1 MLISRMI
8 SYITHPILIV
18 TYMLAFILFQ
28 KESYLYYTI
37 TPSGRWFF
45 LMIAVLLTVVAPL
58 ISVGYLVYTK
68 QISSFYMDQR
78 QERIIP
84 MTISAAYT
92 FGLYYMFLKFSMP
105 PVIMAIVGVGV
116 IGVIITLLI
125 TLFWKISA
133 HMMGIAG
140 LSGAILGISQSFHPI
155 NDIIVMSLFVLAGF
169 VGAARIKQDAHTLN
183 QILLG
188 WLIGFAIS
196 YGGMIYLI
204 GRSLT

>member
-1 MLISRMI
+1 
-8 SYITHPILIV
+8 
-18 TYMLAFILFQ
+18 MLAFILFQ

-37 TPSGRWFF
+37 TPGGRWFF
-45 LMIAVLLTVVAPL
+45 LMIAVLLTIVAPL

-68 QISSFYMDQR
+68 QISSFYLDKR

-105 PVIMAIVGVGV
+105 QVIMAIVGVGV
-116 IGVIITLLI
+116 IGVIVTLLI

-140 LSGAILGISQSFHPI
+140 FGGAILGISQSFHPI
-155 NDIIVMSLFVLAGF
+155 NDTIIIGLFILAGL

-188 WLIGFAIS
+188 WVLGFSIS
-196 YGGMIYLI
+196 YGGMIYLM
-204 GRSLT
+204 SKPFT